1 MSPASLKTGE
11 KLRRRKNRKMYPQGV
26 WKKNIEERWV
36 KWRER
41 DTKYDEKKRK
51 MKKKEIESQERKIML
66 TNIVSGWQ
74 KKVES

>member
-1 MSPASLKTGE
+1 M
-11 KLRRRKNRKMYPQGV
+11 
-26 WKKNIEERWV
+26 